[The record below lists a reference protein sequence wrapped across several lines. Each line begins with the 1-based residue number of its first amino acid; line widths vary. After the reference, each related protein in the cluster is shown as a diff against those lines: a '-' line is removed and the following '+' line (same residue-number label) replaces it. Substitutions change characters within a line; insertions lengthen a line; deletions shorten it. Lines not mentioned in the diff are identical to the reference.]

1 VAKAADFVDG
11 GGAGRL
17 ARISA
22 GVIKN
27 DFTFRKEVT

>member
-22 GVIKN
+22 GLKTILLSEK
-27 DFTFRKEVT
+27 R